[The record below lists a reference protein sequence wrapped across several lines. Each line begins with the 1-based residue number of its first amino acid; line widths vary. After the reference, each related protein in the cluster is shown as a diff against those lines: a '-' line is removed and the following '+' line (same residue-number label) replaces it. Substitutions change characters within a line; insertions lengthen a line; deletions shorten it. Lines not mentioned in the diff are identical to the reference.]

1 MTIQQV
7 DPYLSFDGDA
17 AAAIALYERALGAQ
31 VERIMR
37 YGDVKEFASVPGH
50 AARVMHCVLRLGASR
65 VLLSDAPPGMEVA
78 TASRVHV
85 SLDFDDAAEAAAK
98 FDALAAGGRVLY
110 PLHDTFFGAKLG
122 GLTDRFGISWTF
134 HCAAAPTKA

>member
-1 MTIQQV
+1 MTIRQV

-17 AAAIALYERALGAQ
+17 TAAIALYERALGAE

-37 YGDVKEFASVPGH
+37 YGDVKEFAFAPDH
-50 AARVMHCVLRLGASR
+50 ASRVMHCVLRLGASR
-65 VLLSDAPPGMEVA
+65 VLLSDAPPGMELA
-78 TASRVHV
+78 PASRVHV
-85 SLDFDDAAEAAAK
+85 SLDFDDPAEAAAK

-110 PLHDTFFGAKLG
+110 PLHDTFFGATLG

-134 HCAAAPTKA
+134 HCAVPANKA